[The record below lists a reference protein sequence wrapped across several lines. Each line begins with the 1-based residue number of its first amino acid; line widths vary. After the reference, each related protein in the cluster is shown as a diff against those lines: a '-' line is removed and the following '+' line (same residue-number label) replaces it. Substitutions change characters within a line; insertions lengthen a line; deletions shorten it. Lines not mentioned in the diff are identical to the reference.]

1 LAEITLQYYKFE
13 GNDRGRKENL
23 KIFLQGLKARRN
35 QMGKGNAES

>member
-1 LAEITLQYYKFE
+1 MTEE
-13 GNDRGRKENL
+13 EKENL